1 MKKKIV
7 IVLRFVFAFVL
18 YFGVAQA
25 VGAKPNAQ
33 TETEYPQRPIR
44 MIAVVTAGGGADIY
58 ARMLARK
65 IGEAL
70 AQQVVVDNRG
80 GANGVIGTE
89 LAVKAAPDGYALL
102 FVTSAHTINAADQRR
117 LPYDTLVDLA
127 PISLFAEFG
136 IFLVSYPGFPSKSV
150 PELLALARAR
160 SGKMS
165 SNRSPAWSEGP
176 AMLEVGYPRVA
187 GSVWYGLMVPA
198 HTPREVIAGLNAESN
213 RILATEEVRARL
225 DAVGIEVA
233 GGGTPEDFGKFIR
246 AEIAKWAPV
255 VKAAGIVP
263 E

>member
-65 IGEAL
+65 IGETL

-89 LAVKAAPDGYALL
+89 LAVKAAPDGLMWQC
-102 FVTSAHTINAADQRR
+102 HTAIRSRDSRR
-117 LPYDTLVDLA
+117 
-127 PISLFAEFG
+127 FG
-136 IFLVSYPGFPSKSV
+136 RCF
-150 PELLALARAR
+150 
-160 SGKMS
+160 
-165 SNRSPAWSEGP
+165 
-176 AMLEVGYPRVA
+176 
-187 GSVWYGLMVPA
+187 
-198 HTPREVIAGLNAESN
+198 
-213 RILATEEVRARL
+213 
-225 DAVGIEVA
+225 
-233 GGGTPEDFGKFIR
+233 
-246 AEIAKWAPV
+246 
-255 VKAAGIVP
+255 
-263 E
+263 